1 MHNLAMIAPARPTE
15 PIGEPPLPSFLHQV
29 LTDFVGASAHDQ
41 VTRWMRG
48 PDECMTPLALGAVK
62 ASRTS
67 FTRVLA
73 RHMIAER
80 WQIKREFFRCDGEGD
95 GVARYA
101 ISINDHR
108 FTYVVRTFG
117 WDGVEKVGRRA
128 DGAYRDM
135 YSAIF
140 AGVPDEQRIAREL
153 ATFDSRDAATMRTDA
168 MVTGWAPANRSV
180 RHFDHVVEA
189 LASGRQPDPTT
200 IGDGGGYVMR
210 NGGYNGSGRNGTLSY
225 EGYPLDHPFRHP
237 YFADAFALYLVRQVS
252 VDLVNAIAA
261 ARNANAATLNHDIAR
276 YIGVGNSSGQG
287 MCVALQ
293 RWPHWVATWITV
305 RELANA
311 YAKSRPIAHHPA
323 RVEQLDMLLERAS
336 AYFASV
342 RLQCEDYVVPNATI
356 SANLVTLRTWLR
368 QASTGANGSMAC
380 FGDLTARA
388 SATFD
393 TETVEQFNSLLVEV
407 HPEFTDAASGYL
419 AIGGERARDVIPQMR
434 VRELR
439 TVLQSRYAWAL
450 RQDTTHPGAREHF
463 WYHSADNGE
472 QRRGQRG
479 VDPHEHFESF
489 IDHIGLA
496 HQLNEDLKAYGADDF
511 VAEVI
516 ADRPE
521 RAYAISRVQYLAD
534 IPYAEIR
541 GNLNAREF
549 IPAHL
554 IRFLLA
560 TLGMECASP
569 LSVQY
574 VRGVFFQGMPLADEV
589 ARGASE
595 DWQFPIRPKRNGS
608 AAGES

>member
-1 MHNLAMIAPARPTE
+1 MIS
-15 PIGEPPLPSFLHQV
+15 EPPIPAFLREV
-29 LTDFVGASAHDQ
+29 LTDFVGASAHDD
-41 VTRWMRG
+41 VTRRLRR
-48 PDECMTPLALGAVK
+48 PDECMSPVALGANK

-67 FTRVLA
+67 FARVLA
-73 RHMIAER
+73 RRMISER
-80 WQIKREFFRCDGEGD
+80 WQIEREFFRCDGEGD
-95 GVARYA
+95 GTARYA
-101 ISINDHR
+101 IAVGHHR

-140 AGVPDEQRIAREL
+140 AGVPDEARIAREL

-168 MVTGWAPANRSV
+168 MVTGWASANRSV
-180 RHFDHVVEA
+180 RHFDSVVDA
-189 LASGRQPDPTT
+189 LADGRQPDPAM

-225 EGYPLDHPFRHP
+225 AGYPADHPFRHP
-237 YFADAFALYLVRQVS
+237 YFADLFALYLVRQVS
-252 VDLVNAIAA
+252 IDLVSAIAA
-261 ARNANAATLNHDIAR
+261 ARNAHAATLDRGIAR

-293 RWPHWVATWITV
+293 RWPHWVATWVTV
-305 RELANA
+305 RELAVA
-311 YAKSRPIAHHPA
+311 YAKSRPIAADPSRLA
-323 RVEQLDMLLERAS
+323 RLDALLARAS

-342 RLQCEDYVVPNATI
+342 QLPCEDYVVPNAMI
-356 SANLVTLRTWLR
+356 AANLATLRQWLR
-368 QASTGANGSMAC
+368 EAARDPSMRAAC
-380 FGDLTARA
+380 FGDFVDRA
-388 SATFD
+388 AATFD
-393 TETVEQFNSLLVEV
+393 QETVEQLNALLVEV
-407 HPEFTDAASGYL
+407 HPEFADAASGYL
-419 AIGGERARDVIPQMR
+419 PIGAERVRDVVPEMR
-434 VRELR
+434 VRVLR
-439 TVLQSRYAWAL
+439 GLLTSRYAWAL
-450 RQDTTHPGAREHF
+450 RQDLNQPGTREHF

-479 VDPHEHFESF
+479 VDPHEEFESF

-496 HQLNEDLKAYGADDF
+496 QRLYAVMNSYDDDAFAAD
-511 VAEVI
+511 VI
-516 ADRPE
+516 ADSPE
-521 RAYAISRVQYLAD
+521 LAFAISRVQYLAE

-541 GNLNAREF
+541 GNLIAREF

-574 VRGVFFQGMPLADEV
+574 VRGVFFQGMPLAEEV
-589 ARGASE
+589 ASGADE
-595 DWQFPIRPKRNGS
+595 DWQFPLPPPLN
-608 AAGES
+608 ESTEAVS